1 LETLKGNSTN
11 PETFDFPVL
20 IERIP
25 GACSETVIR
34 KPDPVVMGRMIARA
48 VYLES
53 IGVKCITTSCG
64 FNAIFQREIASSVKI
79 PFFSSSLIQIPFIRS
94 IYGVEREII
103 VVTARK
109 GSLKKEHFEA
119 TGTTDLSGLHIYGMS
134 EDCGEWRKMR
144 EDFNAE
150 LDLVLL
156 KKQFVEIVVGA
167 VKEHPESVAILFE
180 CTDMPPFS
188 DPVREAT
195 GLPVFDFVTMT
206 EFVYNAVHSG
216 VRNERS

>member
-1 LETLKGNSTN
+1 
-11 PETFDFPVL
+11 
-20 IERIP
+20 
-25 GACSETVIR
+25 
-34 KPDPVVMGRMIARA
+34 M
-48 VYLES
+48 
-53 IGVKCITTSCG
+53 
-64 FNAIFQREIASSVKI
+64 
-79 PFFSSSLIQIPFIRS
+79 
-94 IYGVEREII
+94 
-103 VVTARK
+103 TARK

-119 TGTTDLSGLHIYGMS
+119 TGTTDLSGLHIYGMG

-167 VKEHPESVAILFE
+167 VKEHPKSVAILFE

-188 DPVREAT
+188 NPVREAT